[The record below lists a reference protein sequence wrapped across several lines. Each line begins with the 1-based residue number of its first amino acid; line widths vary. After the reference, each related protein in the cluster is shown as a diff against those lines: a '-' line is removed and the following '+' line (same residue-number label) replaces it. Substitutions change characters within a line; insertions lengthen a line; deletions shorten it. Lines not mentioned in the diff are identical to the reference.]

1 MLLGVLGASLLGKLI
16 TSKGA
21 IREDQNFSM

>member
-1 MLLGVLGASLLGKLI
+1 MLLGVLGACLLGKLI
-16 TSKGA
+16 TSKGT

>member
-16 TSKGA
+16 TSKGT